1 MNHTRSICW
10 TLDLG
15 KPGSKIETSISAGSK
30 RSIKP
35 VALSGVARIMHQRCP
50 DLMGS
55 SLRCEKWINTARI
68 ACILWT
74 LCHDGMRMHY
84 LQIRLVL
91 FPNPYENRSSPP
103 TSTPTASLLARG
115 SVHVTI
121 SNLYTSSIHSSKLIR
136 NSFISNFVEQTS
148 S

>member
-1 MNHTRSICW
+1 
-10 TLDLG
+10 
-15 KPGSKIETSISAGSK
+15 
-30 RSIKP
+30 
-35 VALSGVARIMHQRCP
+35 MHQRCP

-74 LCHDGMRMHY
+74 LCHDGMQMHY
-84 LQIRLVL
+84 LQIRLCCSKILVKIDL
-91 FPNPYENRSSPP
+91 RLRRALQP
-103 TSTPTASLLARG
+103 ASLLARG

-121 SNLYTSSIHSSKLIR
+121 SNSYTSSIHSSKLR
-136 NSFISNFVEQTS
+136 NSLILNIVEQTS